1 MSRGAYHQRLR
12 LWLLALTLLTA
23 HANAA
28 SPASST
34 PTRQKPSA
42 GDDLFTG
49 TAIRKIRIEIP
60 KDGLAKLRRYRWE
73 RNGNHAER
81 VAVPVTLKEGDT
93 VYTNVAL
100 H

>member
-1 MSRGAYHQRLR
+1 MSRSAYHQQPR

-23 HANAA
+23 AANAA
-28 SPASST
+28 VSTALAPAA
-34 PTRQKPSA
+34 PKPRAS
-42 GDDLFTG
+42 DELFTG

-100 H
+100 